1 MAKDILARMK
11 ERAPSFTKGQRAIA
25 GYILDTFEKAA
36 FLTAGRLGRAVGVS
50 ESTVVRFAMELGYDG
65 YPSMQKELQELVLK
79 RLTAVQRMEVA
90 QDRLKNQDVVDA
102 VLAVV
107 IN

>member
-36 FLTAGRLGRAVGVS
+36 FLTAGRLGRAV
-50 ESTVVRFAMELGYDG
+50 AHAL
-65 YPSMQKELQELVLK
+65 P
-79 RLTAVQRMEVA
+79 
-90 QDRLKNQDVVDA
+90 
-102 VLAVV
+102 
-107 IN
+107 

>member
-50 ESTVVRFAMELGYDG
+50 ESTAIPVCRRSFRSWCSKGSP
-65 YPSMQKELQELVLK
+65 PSSAW
-79 RLTAVQRMEVA
+79 R
-90 QDRLKNQDVVDA
+90 
-102 VLAVV
+102 
-107 IN
+107 

>member
-36 FLTAGRLGRAVGVS
+36 FLTAGRLCLRGKPGELLCQCKDGWRA
-50 ESTVVRFAMELGYDG
+50 
-65 YPSMQKELQELVLK
+65 P
-79 RLTAVQRMEVA
+79 
-90 QDRLKNQDVVDA
+90 
-102 VLAVV
+102 
-107 IN
+107 